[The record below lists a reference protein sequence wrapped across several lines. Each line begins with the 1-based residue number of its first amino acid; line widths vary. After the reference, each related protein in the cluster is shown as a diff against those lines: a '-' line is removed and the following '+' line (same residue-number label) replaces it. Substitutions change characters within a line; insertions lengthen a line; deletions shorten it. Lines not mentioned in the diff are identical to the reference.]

1 MDSPYSPGAGVSPP
15 VLVGRE
21 QAYAR
26 AAEMLARTANFGA
39 AGRSPVIMTGVR
51 GVGKTVLL
59 AAITGQAAAGGFVTA
74 SVVVDRHGPLP
85 SRLATAVAE
94 AMRPLQPKTSSGKW
108 RRWLE
113 SLRRLSVEVSVPG
126 VKIST
131 PKDPHVERGSQER
144 AADRDQVVSLLAQS
158 AELARAERPG
168 LLLAL
173 DELHEGPDVDLSVVT
188 GLAQELVGSA
198 LVIVGAG
205 LPQTPDRLMAAGSY
219 AERFQYQRL
228 GFLSPPDA
236 ATALL
241 APAAAARVAW
251 DQDAADH
258 VLGAADGAPYLIQLY
273 GDAAWRTARPGIG
286 GRIRIEHARAGV
298 AAAREELNEGM
309 FRGRWN
315 RASQLERQYL
325 RAMADHLGGDGTA
338 GSGAV
343 AAALGRDITNLSAI
357 RRRLIDKGLVQPAG
371 HGRIEFSIPGFEVF
385 VQAETEGP

>member
-1 MDSPYSPGAGVSPP
+1 MESPYTPGAGVSPP
-15 VLVGRE
+15 VLVGRA

-26 AAEMLARTANFGA
+26 AAEMLARTANFGTP
-39 AGRSPVIMTGVR
+39 GRSPIILTGVR

-59 AAITGQAAAGGFVTA
+59 GAITAQAAVGGFLTA

-85 SRLATAVAE
+85 GRLAAAVGE
-94 AMRPLQPKTSSGKW
+94 ALRPLRPNASTSKW
-108 RRWLE
+108 RRWLD

-126 VKIST
+126 VKITT
-131 PKDPHVERGSQER
+131 PRQAHTEPGKR
-144 AADRDQVVSLLAQS
+144 AADRDQVISLLAQS

-173 DELHEGPDVDLSVVT
+173 DELHEGADVDLSVVT
-188 GLAQELVGSA
+188 GAAQELVGSA
-198 LVIVGAG
+198 LVLVGAG

-236 ATALL
+236 TTALL

-258 VLGAADGAPYLIQLY
+258 VLVAADGAPYLIQLY
-273 GDAAWRTARPGIG
+273 GDAAWRAAQPQPG
-286 GRIRIEHARAGV
+286 GRIQMAQARTGV
-298 AAAREELNEGM
+298 ATAREELTEGM

-325 RAMADHLGGDGTA
+325 RAMADHLTADGTA
-338 GSGAV
+338 GTGAV
-343 AAALGRDITNLSAI
+343 AAALGRDITNLSAV

-371 HGRIEFSIPGFEVF
+371 HGRIEFSIPGFDTF
-385 VQAETEGP
+385 VQTEAEGR